1 MTSIPDANQH
11 MRHENGHPMTAS
23 PMIEI
28 QNVDKFFGSFRA
40 LDTLNTSIVEGE
52 FFSLLGPSGCG
63 KTTLLRMIGGFDDPT
78 SGEILI
84 GGKSMAGIP
93 PNLRPTNMVFQ
104 SYAIFPHLNVFEN
117 IAYGLKR
124 LRLNR
129 AEVEDRV
136 KQALA
141 QVELTG
147 LGPRMGNELSGGQ
160 RQRVALARA
169 LVMRPKVLLLDEP
182 LSALDKS
189 LREQMQVELR
199 HLQRQIGITF
209 VLVTHDQYE
218 ALSMSDRIAVMFSG
232 QIAQIAEP
240 KEIYQNPATRQVAD
254 FLGGMNFLTA
264 SELVVTGKDFRAILP
279 GIGAISGHLS
289 GKAISDPAKAIIGIR
304 PERLR
309 ILWDGEAAEQVITGK
324 VVDRNYF
331 GEVTSLMVGVEG
343 QGEKLSIVETND
355 FGADDI
361 PIGSDIRITYDRD
374 AFVIMQG

>member
-1 MTSIPDANQH
+1 
-11 MRHENGHPMTAS
+11 
-23 PMIEI
+23 MIEI
-28 QNVDKFFGSFRA
+28 RNVDKNFGTFRA
-40 LDTLNTSIVEGE
+40 LDTLNATIGEGE

-63 KTTLLRMIGGFDDPT
+63 KTTLLRMIGGFDDPS

-84 GGKSMAGIP
+84 GGRSMAGIP

-104 SYAIFPHLNVFEN
+104 SYAIFPHLNVAEN

-124 LRLNR
+124 LRLGR
-129 AEVEDRV
+129 AEEEKRV
-136 KQALA
+136 KEALD
-141 QVELTG
+141 QVELSE
-147 LGPRMGNELSGGQ
+147 LGPRMGNQLSGGQ

-182 LSALDKS
+182 LSALDKN

-218 ALSMSDRIAVMFSG
+218 ALSMSDRIAVMFGG

-254 FLGGMNFLTA
+254 FLGGMNFLT
-264 SELVVTGKDFRAILP
+264 SSHLSVNGKNFAATLP
-279 GIGAISGHLS
+279 GIGDITGHLA
-289 GKAISDPAKAIIGIR
+289 GKTISDPAKAIIGIR

-309 ILWDGEAAEQVITGK
+309 IVWEGESADPIVTGK
-324 VVDRNYF
+324 VADRNYF
-331 GEVTSLMVGVEG
+331 GEVTSLAVNIEG
-343 QGEKLSIVETND
+343 QNQHLSIVETND

-361 PIGSDIRITYDRD
+361 PVGSDIRITYDRD
-374 AFVIMQG
+374 AFIVMQG

>member
-1 MTSIPDANQH
+1 
-11 MRHENGHPMTAS
+11 MTAA
-23 PMIEI
+23 PMIDI
-28 QNVDKFFGSFRA
+28 RNVDKSFGTFRA
-40 LDTLNTSIVEGE
+40 LDTLNASIGEGE

-63 KTTLLRMIGGFDDPT
+63 KTTLLRMIGGFDDPS

-104 SYAIFPHLNVFEN
+104 SYAIFPHLNVSEN
-117 IAYGLKR
+117 VAYGLKR
-124 LRLNR
+124 LRLGR
-129 AEVEDRV
+129 AEEESRV
-136 KQALA
+136 KEALA
-141 QVELTG
+141 QVELSG
-147 LGPRMGNELSGGQ
+147 LGPRMGNQLSGGQ

-182 LSALDKS
+182 LSALDKK

-232 QIAQIAEP
+232 QIAQIADP

-254 FLGGMNFLTA
+254 FLGGMNFLTS
-264 SELVVTGKDFRAILP
+264 SELAVNGKSFTATLP
-279 GIGAISGHLS
+279 GIGDITGHLA
-289 GKAISDPAKAIIGIR
+289 GKAISDPASAIIGIR

-309 ILWDGEAAEQVITGK
+309 IVWEGETADHLITGK

-331 GEVTSLMVGVEG
+331 GEVTSLSVGIEG
-343 QGEKLSIVETND
+343 QSEHLSIVETND

-374 AFVIMQG
+374 AFIIMQG

>member
-1 MTSIPDANQH
+1 
-11 MRHENGHPMTAS
+11 MTAS

-28 QNVDKFFGSFRA
+28 QNVDKYFGSFRA
-40 LDTLNTSIVEGE
+40 LDTLNTSINEGE

-63 KTTLLRMIGGFDDPT
+63 KTTLLRMIGGFDNPT

-129 AEVEDRV
+129 AEEEDRV

-264 SELVVTGKDFRAILP
+264 SELVVTGTDFRAILP

-289 GKAISDPAKAIIGIR
+289 GKAISDPATAIIGIR

-309 ILWDGEAAEQVITGK
+309 IVWEGETADPVISGK

-331 GEVTSLMVGVEG
+331 GEVTSLLIGIEG
-343 QGEKLSIVETND
+343 QSEHLSIVETND

-361 PIGSDIRITYDRD
+361 PIGSDIRITHDRD